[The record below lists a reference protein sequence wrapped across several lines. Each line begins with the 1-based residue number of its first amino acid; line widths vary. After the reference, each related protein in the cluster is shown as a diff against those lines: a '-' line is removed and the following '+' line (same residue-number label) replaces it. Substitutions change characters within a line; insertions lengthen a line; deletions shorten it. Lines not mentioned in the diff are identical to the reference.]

1 MESHDGKTNDKS
13 FSGPEGNR
21 KDSPGEVSQ
30 AVRISNQSRRFQT
43 ESSQPTV

>member
-13 FSGPEGNR
+13 FSGPEGSR
-21 KDSPGEVSQ
+21 KDSPGEFRKR
-30 AVRISNQSRRFQT
+30 VRISNQSRRFQT